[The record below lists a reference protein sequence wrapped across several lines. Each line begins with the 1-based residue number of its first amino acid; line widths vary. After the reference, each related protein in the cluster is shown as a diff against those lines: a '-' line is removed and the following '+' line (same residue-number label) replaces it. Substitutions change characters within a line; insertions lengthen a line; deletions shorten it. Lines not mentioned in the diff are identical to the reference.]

1 MTSFERDGRTLR
13 ACALPGVPE
22 ELRVM
27 FDGAFLPY
35 LLTEL
40 EHDKTSAEGMLCT
53 FGLSESKIN
62 DTLESCALGNSI
74 AVQLMVAYPT
84 VQITLKVD
92 QANLIDSEKTLG
104 VALEHVAAAIGLD
117 NIYSHDPAVSLAEV
131 VLGLLRKG
139 RKTLAVAE
147 SCTGGLLSKLI
158 TDVSGASHVFLGGV
172 TSYSNSA
179 KQTFL
184 DVPKAVIAEHGA
196 VSTEVAERM
205 AVGARRHFKSDLA
218 VSVTGIA
225 GPEGGSREKPVGT
238 VFLGLATANGVQSYR
253 VYHRSSRSH
262 IRSFSAYYAL
272 DMIRRYVNGHAPLP
286 ETIQTI
292 GD

>member
-1 MTSFERDGRTLR
+1 
-13 ACALPGVPE
+13 
-22 ELRVM
+22 
-27 FDGAFLPY
+27 
-35 LLTEL
+35 
-40 EHDKTSAEGMLCT
+40 
-53 FGLSESKIN
+53 
-62 DTLESCALGNSI
+62 
-74 AVQLMVAYPT
+74 
-84 VQITLKVD
+84 
-92 QANLIDSEKTLG
+92 
-104 VALEHVAAAIGLD
+104 
-117 NIYSHDPAVSLAEV
+117 
-131 VLGLLRKG
+131 
-139 RKTLAVAE
+139 
-147 SCTGGLLSKLI
+147 
-158 TDVSGASHVFLGGV
+158 
-172 TSYSNSA
+172 
-179 KQTFL
+179 
-184 DVPKAVIAEHGA
+184 
-196 VSTEVAERM
+196 M